1 MSFTGFV
8 PAGFKTNGD
17 KVGAIQ
23 VPNGTLAEV
32 GREIYHMRKRRARFG
47 TNYAISGMSGQTFPH
62 EAELAA
68 MSYRSYHP
76 EGS

>member
-1 MSFTGFV
+1 MKR
-8 PAGFKTNGD
+8 ALFKYGTELWRKWGRKSTTCVNG
-17 KVGAIQ
+17 GL
-23 VPNGTLAEV
+23 G
-32 GREIYHMRKRRARFG
+32 FG